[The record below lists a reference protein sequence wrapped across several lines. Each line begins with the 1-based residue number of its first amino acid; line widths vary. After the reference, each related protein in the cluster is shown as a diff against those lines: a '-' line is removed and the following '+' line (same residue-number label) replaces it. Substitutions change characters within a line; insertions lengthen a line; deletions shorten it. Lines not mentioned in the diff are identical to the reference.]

1 MTALPSALAV
11 SYVNR
16 AEIPAI
22 GRNLLHAD
30 FARGPTGAMQ
40 RGDAESAEE
49 DGEEGLRKD
58 HEDAK
63 SAKREI
69 NFLCDLCVFAIFARV
84 DLGTAQEQF

>member
-11 SYVNR
+11 SYVNW

-22 GRNLLHAD
+22 GRNLLSAD
-30 FARGPTGAMQ
+30 LARFRLGGMQ

-63 SAKREI
+63 TAKI
-69 NFLCDLCVFAIFARV
+69 GMKLLFSL
-84 DLGTAQEQF
+84 